1 MNKFKFSVLP
11 VVVFG
16 ALAMTGCSSSN
27 HKDAHYELHDSEIIV
42 EDEAKRKSIA
52 DLHKLSVEGVGK
64 AQGKLAQEYYDGIY
78 LKRDDERALY
88 WAKEAKSNGDGL
100 GTLILARMTFYGES
114 TEKNVPLALALMET
128 IVKERIEAGYILGK
142 MYLEAADQSPDYALK
157 GAEMISKTAERGFP
171 VAQYEHAQTMLMGVK
186 DSDPKVTDAVRKSI
200 RKNAVEYMSM
210 AADQQFVPA
219 MRDMG
224 LFYLN
229 GFGVARNEDKGKGL
243 LEAAAHHG
251 DRIAT
256 ECLTTGKCDL
266 GVYQ

>member
-1 MNKFKFSVLP
+1 MNKLRFSVLP
-11 VVVFG
+11 VVVFA
-16 ALAMTGCSSSN
+16 ALALTGCSSSN
-27 HKDAHYELHDSEIIV
+27 NKDMYHKLNDAEIIV
-42 EDEAKRKSIA
+42 EDEVKRKSIV

-88 WAKEAKSNGDGL
+88 WAKEASNNEDSL
-100 GTLILARMTFYGES
+100 GTLILARMTFYGEA
-114 TEKNVPLALALMET
+114 TERNVPKALALMET
-128 IVKERIEAGYILGK
+128 IVKDRIEAGYILGK
-142 MYLEAADQSPDYALK
+142 MYLEVADQNPDYAIK

-171 VAQYEHAQTMLMGVK
+171 IAQYEHAQTMLMGVK
-186 DSDPKVTDAVRKSI
+186 DSDLKVTDAVRKSI

-210 AADQQFVPA
+210 AADQEFAPA

-229 GFGVARNEDKGKGL
+229 GFVVTVDADTGKEL
-243 LEAAAHHG
+243 LQAAGHRG

-256 ECLTTGKCDL
+256 ECLMTGKCDL